1 MERIRQVQH
10 SASRSV
16 RYDGADET
24 DKVVALGGLG
34 PLAEYA
40 DCLGLTSGMA
50 TAVPYSGPG
59 IPVVDRGGLLVHSLL
74 MLNAGGDCCT
84 DLGMLQ
90 AAGGVLGDVGSD
102 TTFRRMIAD
111 LAKTPGSTGAIDE
124 VMREIR
130 TRVWAEHGWSD
141 PGRRVLLDI
150 DATLTRVHSEKEDAK
165 GNYKRGFGFHPVACF
180 ADCSGEALAV
190 EHRPGNA
197 GANTIADLVGII
209 DAGLDAL
216 PESVAQSHRP
226 GAVTADATSEILVRS
241 DSAGHTLGFLWDM
254 WDRNLRFCVTGRSN
268 NILSSVILGFDENTN
283 WENALRPRGVDWDG
297 NDSDVDAR
305 KAQVVE
311 VTDDPAITKWVG
323 LNERPKD
330 DLDVR
335 YPPGTRIVIRR
346 EPLHPGAQQRMF
358 DTNGWRHT
366 IIICDLPDDSPA
378 EIDRLQREHAHVEE
392 NIKRL
397 KTTGLD
403 RFPFPDTAR
412 NKVWTAMVGWAHT
425 LCRWFLLDLL
435 AGTEFEHAH
444 PKKLR
449 RCLFGTPAI
458 LRVRNRQTWTLWPK
472 HWPWNPQLRTAG
484 RRLRTMNTPT
494 PLRV

>member
-1 MERIRQVQH
+1 MGRICQVQH
-10 SASRSV
+10 SASESV
-16 RYDGADET
+16 RYDGEVET
-24 DKVVALGGLG
+24 DKIVALAGLG
-34 PLAEYA
+34 PVAGYA
-40 DCLGLTSGMA
+40 DRLGLTGGFA
-50 TAVPYSGPG
+50 GAVPYSGPG

-102 TTFRRMIAD
+102 TTFRRMVAD
-111 LAKTPGSTGAIDE
+111 LAETPGATNAVGG
-124 VMREIR
+124 VMRQAR

-141 PGRRVLLDI
+141 PGRRVILDI
-150 DATLTRVHSEKEDAK
+150 DATLTPVHSEKEDAK

-197 GANTIADLVGII
+197 GANTIVDLVGII
-209 DAGLDAL
+209 DDGLDAL
-216 PESVAQSHRP
+216 PESVARSHRP
-226 GAVTADATSEILVRS
+226 GAVPTEAANEILVRS

-254 WDRNLRFCVTGRSN
+254 SDRNLRFCVTGRSN
-268 NILSSVILGFDENTN
+268 NILSSVILGFGDNTG
-283 WENALRPRGVDWDG
+283 WENALRPRNVDWDG
-297 NDSDVDAR
+297 NDPDVDAR
-305 KAQVVE
+305 AAQVVE
-311 VTDDPAITKWVG
+311 VTNYPSIAKWVG
-323 LNERPKD
+323 LKGRPKD
-330 DLDVR
+330 SLDVH

-366 IIICDLPDDSPA
+366 IIICDLPDDSA
-378 EIDRLQREHAHVEE
+378 LEIDRLQREHAHVEE

-397 KTTGLD
+397 KTTGLE

-412 NKVWTAMVGWAHT
+412 NKVWTSMVGWAHT
-425 LCRWFLLDLL
+425 LCRWFQLDLL

-458 LRVRNRQTWTLWPK
+458 LRVRNRQTWTLWPQ
-472 HWPWNPQLRTAG
+472 HWPWNPHLRTAG
-484 RRLRTMNTPT
+484 QRLRTMATPT
-494 PLRV
+494 PLRI